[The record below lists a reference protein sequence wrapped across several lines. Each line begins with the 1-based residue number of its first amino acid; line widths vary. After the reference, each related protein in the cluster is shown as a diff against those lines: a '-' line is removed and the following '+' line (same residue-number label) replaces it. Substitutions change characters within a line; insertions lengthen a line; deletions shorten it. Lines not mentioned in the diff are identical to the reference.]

1 MSEFI
6 EMLRNRLAE
15 CPDEWVFKSNASRY
29 HGHGYRL
36 RLRDVMNEVDAII
49 AERDALKAVATP
61 TPPRRLREY
70 KGVTYKGGKWY
81 YCDAW
86 AMSAASLIY
95 SFPGKFTDADHAA
108 LLALRDDPWETL
120 EEVVMA
126 LHTQLTNQHSS
137 HTRTLLDEFIPRIR
151 AAAQEP
157 TLTWTE
163 GCTVGCLLTLS
174 TAAALASSS
183 SSTLSSSSDALCAV
197 TAELRF
203 TLNGREIDPTAPEFS
218 IEVIVAKHH
227 IVIDFEQRE
236 AHDACLEIWANAAPR
251 DAMPEGW
258 VIGQSSKN
266 PQMRTRIDSLSKQQA
281 ALPVQPEEQL
291 AVLAEAD
298 DDADDDDVTAEVT
311 YSAVGDDDADLNS
324 KASSF
329 NVRVN
334 SNSFDVL

>member
-1 MSEFI
+1 MDAAHDAVQAAGETVPTW
-6 EMLRNRLAE
+6 AG
-15 CPDEWVFKSNASRY
+15 WVRKKPSPHANTPWQRASTNASIQKRWLVT
-29 HGHGYRL
+29 HGHLVNYYASPAPLARRRPNGSFDL
-36 RLRDVMNEVDAII
+36 RQV
-49 AERDALKAVATP
+49 
-61 TPPRRLREY
+61 
-70 KGVTYKGGKWY
+70 
-81 YCDAW
+81 
-86 AMSAASLIY
+86 
-95 SFPGKFTDADHAA
+95 
-108 LLALRDDPWETL
+108 
-120 EEVVMA
+120 
-126 LHTQLTNQHSS
+126 
-137 HTRTLLDEFIPRIR
+137 TLLKP
-151 AAAQEP
+151 A
-157 TLTWTE
+157 
-163 GCTVGCLLTLS
+163 
-174 TAAALASSS
+174 
-183 SSTLSSSSDALCAV
+183 
-197 TAELRF
+197 
-203 TLNGREIDPTAPEFS
+203 NEIDPTAPEFS

>member
-1 MSEFI
+1 MDAAQDAVQATAGETVPTW
-6 EMLRNRLAE
+6 AG
-15 CPDEWVFKSNASRY
+15 WVRKKPSPHANTPWQRASTNANIQKRWLVT
-29 HGHGYRL
+29 HGHLVNYYASPAPLARRRPNGSFDL
-36 RLRDVMNEVDAII
+36 RQA
-49 AERDALKAVATP
+49 
-61 TPPRRLREY
+61 
-70 KGVTYKGGKWY
+70 
-81 YCDAW
+81 
-86 AMSAASLIY
+86 
-95 SFPGKFTDADHAA
+95 
-108 LLALRDDPWETL
+108 
-120 EEVVMA
+120 
-126 LHTQLTNQHSS
+126 
-137 HTRTLLDEFIPRIR
+137 TLLKP
-151 AAAQEP
+151 A
-157 TLTWTE
+157 
-163 GCTVGCLLTLS
+163 
-174 TAAALASSS
+174 
-183 SSTLSSSSDALCAV
+183 
-197 TAELRF
+197 
-203 TLNGREIDPTAPEFS
+203 NEIDPTAPEFS

-298 DDADDDDVTAEVT
+298 DDADDDDVTAEVN

>member
-1 MSEFI
+1 MDAAQDAVQAPASETVPTW
-6 EMLRNRLAE
+6 AG
-15 CPDEWVFKSNASRY
+15 WVRKKPSPHANTPWQRASTNANIQKRWLVT
-29 HGHGYRL
+29 HGHLVSYYASPAPLARRRPNGSFDL
-36 RLRDVMNEVDAII
+36 RQA
-49 AERDALKAVATP
+49 
-61 TPPRRLREY
+61 
-70 KGVTYKGGKWY
+70 
-81 YCDAW
+81 
-86 AMSAASLIY
+86 
-95 SFPGKFTDADHAA
+95 
-108 LLALRDDPWETL
+108 
-120 EEVVMA
+120 
-126 LHTQLTNQHSS
+126 
-137 HTRTLLDEFIPRIR
+137 TLLKP
-151 AAAQEP
+151 A
-157 TLTWTE
+157 
-163 GCTVGCLLTLS
+163 
-174 TAAALASSS
+174 
-183 SSTLSSSSDALCAV
+183 
-197 TAELRF
+197 
-203 TLNGREIDPTAPEFS
+203 NEIDPTAPEFS

>member
-1 MSEFI
+1 MDAAHDAVQAAGETVPTW
-6 EMLRNRLAE
+6 AG
-15 CPDEWVFKSNASRY
+15 WVRKKPSPHANTPWQRASTNANIQKRWLVT
-29 HGHGYRL
+29 HGHLVNYYASPAPLARRRPNGSFDL
-36 RLRDVMNEVDAII
+36 RQV
-49 AERDALKAVATP
+49 
-61 TPPRRLREY
+61 
-70 KGVTYKGGKWY
+70 
-81 YCDAW
+81 
-86 AMSAASLIY
+86 
-95 SFPGKFTDADHAA
+95 
-108 LLALRDDPWETL
+108 
-120 EEVVMA
+120 
-126 LHTQLTNQHSS
+126 
-137 HTRTLLDEFIPRIR
+137 TLLKP
-151 AAAQEP
+151 A
-157 TLTWTE
+157 
-163 GCTVGCLLTLS
+163 
-174 TAAALASSS
+174 
-183 SSTLSSSSDALCAV
+183 
-197 TAELRF
+197 
-203 TLNGREIDPTAPEFS
+203 NEIDPTAPEFS

>member
-1 MSEFI
+1 MDAAQQDAVQAPAGETVPTW
-6 EMLRNRLAE
+6 AG
-15 CPDEWVFKSNASRY
+15 WVRKKPSPHANTPWQRASTNANIQKRWLVT
-29 HGHGYRL
+29 HGHLVNYYASPAPLARRRPNGSFDL
-36 RLRDVMNEVDAII
+36 RQV
-49 AERDALKAVATP
+49 
-61 TPPRRLREY
+61 
-70 KGVTYKGGKWY
+70 
-81 YCDAW
+81 
-86 AMSAASLIY
+86 
-95 SFPGKFTDADHAA
+95 
-108 LLALRDDPWETL
+108 
-120 EEVVMA
+120 
-126 LHTQLTNQHSS
+126 
-137 HTRTLLDEFIPRIR
+137 TLLKP
-151 AAAQEP
+151 A
-157 TLTWTE
+157 
-163 GCTVGCLLTLS
+163 
-174 TAAALASSS
+174 
-183 SSTLSSSSDALCAV
+183 
-197 TAELRF
+197 
-203 TLNGREIDPTAPEFS
+203 NEIDPTAPEFS

-266 PQMRTRIDSLSKQQA
+266 PQMRKRIDSLSKQQA